1 MKKERLVFLISLI
14 FLVLIGQT
22 NSSASEV
29 GGWALVDPATGE
41 VMAVHVCDPTVCGPN
56 GSFTTSEKIM
66 NEVSTN
72 AGCSVTC
79 VYVQQSTAD
88 ANGNVAGYSTSG
100 KDINAATPSVTYDF
114 NREVFRIES
123 DIQDVNTSQVIQEFG
138 FQDLRNTNGQ
148 FDLTTISGGIISAG
162 SASISAGSASIS
174 AGSASISAGSA
185 SISADVSSSLVN
197 TIKLKGTNN
206 LTVIQNSIEDSVSA
220 ISLNNYINKVAAGL
234 SGKITNK
241 KYYVLPSIDEFES
254 SLVSTSPGICKV
266 IDDDNGLQKVQF
278 KKSGSCKIS
287 LFISNQTGDIF
298 NLDLVSSLKIK
309 K

>member
-174 AGSASISAGSA
+174 A
-185 SISADVSSSLVN
+185 DVSSSLVN

-241 KYYVLPSIDEFES
+241 KNYVLPAIDEFES

>member
-162 SASISAGSASIS
+162 SASISA
-174 AGSASISAGSA
+174 
-185 SISADVSSSLVN
+185 DVSSSLVN

-241 KYYVLPSIDEFES
+241 KNYVLPSIDEFES

>member
-1 MKKERLVFLISLI
+1 MKKEKLAFLISLI
-14 FLVLIGQT
+14 FLVLIGQA
-22 NSSASEV
+22 NSSASDV

-41 VMAVHVCDPTVCGPN
+41 VMTVHVCDPTVCGPN

-72 AGCSVTC
+72 AGCSITC

-100 KDINAATPSVTYDF
+100 KDANASTPSVTYDF

-123 DIQDVNTSQVIQEFG
+123 DRQDVNTSQVIQEFG

-174 AGSASISAGSA
+174 AGSASISA
-185 SISADVSSSLVN
+185 DVSSSLEN
-197 TIKLKGTNN
+197 SIKLKGTNN
-206 LTVIQNSIEDSVSA
+206 LTLIQNSIADSVSA
-220 ISLNNYINKVAAGL
+220 VALNNYINKVAAGL
-234 SGKITNK
+234 SGKITSK
-241 KYYVLPSIDEFES
+241 KNYVLPSIDEFES
-254 SLVSTSPGICKV
+254 SLVSTSPSICKV
-266 IDDDNGLQKVQF
+266 IEDDSGLQKVQF

-287 LFISNQTGDIF
+287 LFVSNQTGDVF
-298 NLDLVSSLKIK
+298 SLDLVSSLKIK

>member
-174 AGSASISAGSA
+174 A
-185 SISADVSSSLVN
+185 DVSSSLVN

-241 KYYVLPSIDEFES
+241 KNYVLPSIDEFES

>member
-100 KDINAATPSVTYDF
+100 KDINAATPSITYDF

-123 DIQDVNTSQVIQEFG
+123 DIQDVHTSQVIQEFG

-148 FDLTTISGGIISAG
+148 FDLTTISGGI
-162 SASISAGSASIS
+162 ISAGSASIS

-241 KYYVLPSIDEFES
+241 KNYVLPSIDEFES